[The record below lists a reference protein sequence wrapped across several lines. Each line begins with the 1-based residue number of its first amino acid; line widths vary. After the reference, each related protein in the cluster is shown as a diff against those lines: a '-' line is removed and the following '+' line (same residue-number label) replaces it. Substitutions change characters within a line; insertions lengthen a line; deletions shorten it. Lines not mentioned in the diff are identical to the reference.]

1 MKIRGT
7 VLQCSLKENYDVSM
21 LQAKKKKGP
30 GGKHSFPT
38 TFKIADYKPKLLE
51 ALSLASYSLHGLV
64 PPHVIEN
71 VW

>member
-1 MKIRGT
+1 
-7 VLQCSLKENYDVSM
+7 M

-30 GGKHSFPT
+30 GGKHSFPN